1 MSRKFLFG
9 LIALVAIAAAIFVPR
24 LFTKQ
29 EQEASRTAAPAAGG
43 GGPPGGRPGGG
54 FRGGSALKVY
64 VYRVSPRD
72 LKETITANGTLLAN
86 ESVELRTEISGKV
99 VEIDF
104 EEGGR
109 VKKGDLLLKTN
120 DSELAAQLQRTLYR
134 IELAKAQETRERQ
147 LIEQGGTSQA
157 SFDATVNAVRV
168 LEAEAQLI
176 RAQLEKTEIRAPFD
190 GMVGLR
196 MVSVG
201 SYITPTT
208 VIATLQDL
216 DRLKVDFTISER
228 LMNRVHAGTPITF
241 SVAGRQEK
249 FSGKV
254 YAVEP
259 VITETTR
266 TVLLRAR
273 ASNVEKK
280 LLPGAYVSVDV
291 TLDDIPDALLIP
303 TNAIVPGLNE
313 RSVFVLENGRAVSRK
328 VTTGIR
334 LDREIQIVEGIKP
347 GETVITSGL
356 LQIRENM
363 PVEPIEDSQ
372 PPG

>member
-1 MSRKFLFG
+1 MRRKIFFG
-9 LIALVAIAAAIFVPR
+9 LIALVAIAAGIFVPR

-29 EQEASRTAAPAAGG
+29 EQEASRPPTAGARTG

-54 FRGGSALKVY
+54 FRGGAALKVY
-64 VYRVSPRD
+64 VYKVTPQD
-72 LKETITANGTLLAN
+72 LKETIRANGTLLAN
-86 ESVELRTEISGKV
+86 EAVELRTEISGKV

-104 EEGGR
+104 NEGAH

-134 IELAKAQETRERQ
+134 IELAKAQEARERQ

-157 SFDATVNAVRV
+157 AYDVTVNAVLV
-168 LEAEAQLI
+168 LEAEAQLT
-176 RAQLEKTEIRAPFD
+176 RAQLDKTEIRAPFD
-190 GMVGLR
+190 GIVGLR

-201 SYITPTT
+201 SYITPNT

-216 DRLKVDFTISER
+216 DRLKIDFTISER
-228 LMNRVHAGTPITF
+228 LMNRVHAGTPVTF
-241 SVAGRQEK
+241 SVAGRPEK
-249 FSGKV
+249 FSGEV

-259 VITETTR
+259 VIAETTR
-266 TVLLRAR
+266 SVLLRAR
-273 ASNVEKK
+273 ASNIEKR
-280 LLPGAYVSVDV
+280 LLPGAYAYVDV
-291 TLDDIPDALLIP
+291 TLDDVSDALLIP
-303 TNAIVPGLNE
+303 TNAIIPGLNE
-313 RSVFVLENGRAVSRK
+313 QSVFVLENGKAVTRK

-334 LDREIQIVEGIKP
+334 LDREIQIIDGLEP

-363 PVEPIEDSQ
+363 PVEPLDQ
-372 PPG
+372 R

>member
-1 MSRKFLFG
+1 MRRKFLFG
-9 LIALVAIAAAIFVPR
+9 LIALVAIAAGIFVPR

-29 EQEASRTAAPAAGG
+29 ELEASRTAAPARGT

-54 FRGGSALKVY
+54 FRGGAALKVY
-64 VYRVSPRD
+64 VHKVAPRD

-86 ESVELRTEISGKV
+86 EAVELRTEISGKV

-104 EEGGR
+104 EEGAR

-120 DSELAAQLQRTLYR
+120 DSELAAQLQRTIYR

-176 RAQLEKTEIRAPFD
+176 RAQLEKTEIHAPFD
-190 GMVGLR
+190 GIVGLR

-201 SYITPTT
+201 SYVTPTT

-216 DRLKVDFTISER
+216 DRLKIDFTISER

-249 FSGKV
+249 FSGEV

-259 VITETTR
+259 VIAETTR

-291 TLDDIPDALLIP
+291 TLDDIPNALLVP
-303 TNAIVPGLNE
+303 TNAIIPGLNE
-313 RSVFVLENGRAVSRK
+313 RSVFVLKDGKAVTRK

-334 LDREIQIVEGIKP
+334 LDREIQIVEGLEP

-363 PVEPIEDSQ
+363 PVEPIDES
-372 PPG
+372 